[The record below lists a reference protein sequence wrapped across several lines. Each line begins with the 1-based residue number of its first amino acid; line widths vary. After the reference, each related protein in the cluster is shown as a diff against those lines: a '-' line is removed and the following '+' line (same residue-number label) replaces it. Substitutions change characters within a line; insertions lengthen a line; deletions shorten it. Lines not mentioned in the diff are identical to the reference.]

1 MQAMGFRFRKSFSI
15 VPGVKI
21 NLSKTGTS
29 LSLGRPGAT
38 VNIGPKRVRT
48 TVGLPGSGMSYS
60 ESESYDDALS
70 SGGARAGSSGLGKLV
85 LMVLAGLAFAG
96 FHYLTK

>member
-1 MQAMGFRFRKSFSI
+1 MGFRFRKSFRI

-21 NLSKTGTS
+21 NLSKTGPS
-29 LSLGRPGAT
+29 LSLGEPGAT

-48 TVGLPGSGMSYS
+48 TVGLPGSGVSYS
-60 ESESYDDALS
+60 ESESYDDAIS
-70 SGGARAGSSGLGKLV
+70 TDGGGARSSGLGKLA
-85 LMVLAGLAFAG
+85 LMVLAGFALAG